1 MKPIKQIVR
10 NLLLFSMTVVAVS
23 SCTDAFDENGQQPA
37 EGTPIELS
45 VDITTSGMTQVVTRA
60 VGDENTI
67 NPNDV
72 KVLVFN
78 EADILLQAPI
88 TLEADNESKG
98 YKPITSVTA
107 TTQKRTFL
115 VIANASTALTS
126 LTLTP
131 NVTTLLQV
139 KTLLLSPALS
149 VKTSTVTNDG
159 NFLYTTVAPKPI
171 FWTSLVMDGVNWKS
185 ALTASGT
192 IYGSPL
198 GLARNIAKVSVRF
211 ASPSAENKLVGG
223 TLFNVYTSSY
233 VLQPGQP
240 LPGEVPHSEVM
251 YSLSEKMDESTQFCS
266 ANTAGSEITPL
277 YSYDSDRASVLINA
291 VYAGVPYYY
300 RLDLLDGFKRLL
312 PLTPNY
318 HYIVVIS
325 KINGSG
331 YRSAREAK
339 ENAASNNVEYK
350 VDIDGGNDVVSNGSY
365 YLSLDCSQYIMCQ
378 WSGKPTNV
386 TVGKL
391 FYKMP
396 TYVYPG
402 SGNIVLQTNNYIN
415 LVNPANPILP
425 ANATPQDISISLKS
439 DMYNFQNQNVD
450 IDFALG
456 SLRHYLT
463 ITGAQRATSNGY
475 EKYSLGSG
483 FSTIALTTNPGWAF
497 LSDATEWS
505 GGMNLISGEVAT
517 ATQVY
522 LYLAPNA
529 TKLAREVT
537 FTGIKNRDSKI
548 TNANAPIHV
557 SGRGYQL
564 GN

>member
-1 MKPIKQIVR
+1 MKSIKQIVR

-198 GLARNIAKVSVRF
+198 GLARNIAKV
-211 ASPSAENKLVGG
+211 
-223 TLFNVYTSSY
+223 
-233 VLQPGQP
+233 
-240 LPGEVPHSEVM
+240 
-251 YSLSEKMDESTQFCS
+251 
-266 ANTAGSEITPL
+266 
-277 YSYDSDRASVLINA
+277 
-291 VYAGVPYYY
+291 
-300 RLDLLDGFKRLL
+300 
-312 PLTPNY
+312 
-318 HYIVVIS
+318 
-325 KINGSG
+325 
-331 YRSAREAK
+331 RE
-339 ENAASNNVEYK
+339 
-350 VDIDGGNDVVSNGSY
+350 
-365 YLSLDCSQYIMCQ
+365 
-378 WSGKPTNV
+378 
-386 TVGKL
+386 
-391 FYKMP
+391 
-396 TYVYPG
+396 
-402 SGNIVLQTNNYIN
+402 
-415 LVNPANPILP
+415 
-425 ANATPQDISISLKS
+425 
-439 DMYNFQNQNVD
+439 
-450 IDFALG
+450 
-456 SLRHYLT
+456 
-463 ITGAQRATSNGY
+463 
-475 EKYSLGSG
+475 
-483 FSTIALTTNPGWAF
+483 
-497 LSDATEWS
+497 
-505 GGMNLISGEVAT
+505 
-517 ATQVY
+517 
-522 LYLAPNA
+522 
-529 TKLAREVT
+529 
-537 FTGIKNRDSKI
+537 
-548 TNANAPIHV
+548 
-557 SGRGYQL
+557 
-564 GN
+564 